1 MRSNLTEER
10 NEHRTLFLT
19 PFFQN
24 IVSANN
30 NWVCVSFQLCHI
42 TNHFFPL
49 KFSYISVQRM
59 KRTKKYGTF
68 SFNFK
73 VLFQIDRKSFL
84 VMLRWW
90 GMLCVET
97 TTALIVHANTG
108 GAEFL
113 YRSSLKLNFTEE
125 RKEIKTKCLEMQF
138 ATIADD
144 NGEI

>member
-1 MRSNLTEER
+1 
-10 NEHRTLFLT
+10 
-19 PFFQN
+19 
-24 IVSANN
+24 
-30 NWVCVSFQLCHI
+30 
-42 TNHFFPL
+42 
-49 KFSYISVQRM
+49 
-59 KRTKKYGTF
+59 
-68 SFNFK
+68 
-73 VLFQIDRKSFL
+73 
-84 VMLRWW
+84 MLRWW

>member
-1 MRSNLTEER
+1 
-10 NEHRTLFLT
+10 
-19 PFFQN
+19 
-24 IVSANN
+24 
-30 NWVCVSFQLCHI
+30 
-42 TNHFFPL
+42 
-49 KFSYISVQRM
+49 M